1 MSASEHRD
9 RRNAA
14 TPARIFSLSEAAL
27 VWRGEGENAP
37 GGQVELTDI
46 AQVRLSVEMAGQQS
60 QVVCRVTDTQ
70 GDETVFGSMRWAG
83 VGHWEPAAD
92 TFSALLRDLHLALLP
107 YRDGIRFIEGSSMV
121 FLFVMFG
128 LGLALTGISL
138 FFFALLFLVREQAS
152 GLFLIAGVV
161 AGVWLTRLFWPRGPK
176 PYDPETYAR
185 PATPREPEPADGV

>member
-9 RRNAA
+9 RRSAA
-14 TPARIFSLSEAAL
+14 TPVRIFSLTDAAL
-27 VWRGEGENAP
+27 VWRGEDGNVP
-37 GGQVELTDI
+37 DGQVELTDI

-70 GDETVFGSMRWAG
+70 GEETVFGSMRWAG

-121 FLFVMFG
+121 FLFVMFS
-128 LGLALTGISL
+128 LGLALTGVSL

-185 PATPREPEPADGV
+185 PATPREPEPADGI